1 MTFTCETLQ
10 QNLFDHHGGELVLEV
25 REQFELHLV
34 HCPDCLHLVESYR
47 HTVTVVKRMPRC
59 GLPATVE
66 ERLRAALREHLTLKD
81 QPPAGG

>member
-10 QNLFDHHGGELVLEV
+10 QHLFDHHCGELVVEV

-34 HCPDCLHLVESYR
+34 HCANCLHLVESYR
-47 HTVTVVKRMPRC
+47 HTVTVVKGMLRC

-66 ERLRAALREHLTLKD
+66 ERLRAALREHLDPKEH
-81 QPPAGG
+81 PPAGG